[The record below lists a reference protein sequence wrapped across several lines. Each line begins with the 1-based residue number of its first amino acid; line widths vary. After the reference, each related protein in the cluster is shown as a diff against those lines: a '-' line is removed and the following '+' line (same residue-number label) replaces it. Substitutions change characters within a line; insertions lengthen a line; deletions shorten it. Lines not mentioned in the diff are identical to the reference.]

1 MKSPLSVIAKGVVVH
16 YIYFHKQ
23 SMVSGMENTH
33 QYHGDITSCGY
44 VIYICL
50 IPRSLI
56 CSFLYPR
63 AICDIKDGK
72 ATAYLLPKGEF
83 FLGNLEHVVFQIEF
97 RISKKKK
104 KIESFILIFH
114 FTPYK

>member
-1 MKSPLSVIAKGVVVH
+1 MLSGI
-16 YIYFHKQ
+16 
-23 SMVSGMENTH
+23 ENTH
-33 QYHGDITSCGY
+33 QYHGDITSRGY

-56 CSFLYPR
+56 CNFLYPR
-63 AICDIKDGK
+63 AICDIKEGK
-72 ATAYLLPKGEF
+72 PTAYLLPKGEF
-83 FLGNLEHVVFQIEF
+83 FLGNLEHVVFQIGF

-104 KIESFILIFH
+104 KIGSFILIFH